1 MEGACPSHVGICQAR
16 RIVDGDE
23 IVACFKNWMRW
34 MSRCRQVSSHNKESM
49 VKNVLATVAFNTGI
63 AIVVVDPVDVVGRAH
78 EEDLVLGLQ

>member
-1 MEGACPSHVGICQAR
+1 
-16 RIVDGDE
+16 
-23 IVACFKNWMRW
+23 